1 MGLEGTHEEIGH
13 RKRVG
18 RRSYCWRKKTS
29 TKNLEIRTGE
39 REGKTKKVQEEW
51 EQQQER
57 KKMRKEKSVVNDKWL
72 REHGQRISNI

>member
-1 MGLEGTHEEIGH
+1 MGLEGIHEEIGQ

-39 REGKTKKVQEEW
+39 REGKNEKGPG
-51 EQQQER
+51 R
-57 KKMRKEKSVVNDKWL
+57 MGAAARKEKDEERKGCSE
-72 REHGQRISNI
+72 R